1 MNIIQ
6 VVHRYY
12 PAIGG
17 AENQVKSIS
26 EELVKRGHK
35 VSIITTSSVSV
46 LDVPSLFHLFRRKKV
61 NIKKD
66 EEIEGVNVHRYDA
79 LFRFYGFLVTTP
91 LRKLLT
97 EKADII
103 HAYGF
108 YITTSLVAMMVAEQR
123 SIPFLLTV
131 NDATVSLYG
140 SAAKRA
146 FSNIFN
152 LTIGKLL
159 ILNSAKLIAVSRT
172 NAEDIAKV
180 GATKEKIM
188 IIPNGIKMER
198 FVNTN
203 LDDREKSGPIVLYV
217 GRISEDKGIECLLRA
232 APSVLRQFP
241 NTEFLI
247 VGEDYG
253 YLNKLKSLVNS
264 LGIEK
269 SVIFTGRLTSRRLV
283 DVYSSADVFVLPSE
297 LEAFGI
303 VVIEA
308 MAAGVPVIVSNCG
321 GMKDIVKDETNGL
334 IFDVGD
340 ARQLADKIRL
350 LISDKELRIRLAENG
365 RETVRERYT
374 IEKVVDILERLYEKT
389 LNPAALERNS

>member
-26 EELVKRGHK
+26 EELVRRGHK
-35 VSIITTSSVSV
+35 VSVITTSSVSV
-46 LDVPSLFHLFRRKKV
+46 LDVPSLFHPFRRKKM
-61 NIKKD
+61 NIRKD
-66 EEIEGVNVHRYDA
+66 EEIEGVGVHRYDA

-97 EKADII
+97 EKADIV

-108 YITTSLVAMMVAEQR
+108 YITTSLVAMMIAKQR
-123 SIPFLLTV
+123 SIPFLLTA

-140 SAAKRA
+140 SPAKRA

-152 LTIGKLL
+152 LTLGKLL

-180 GATKEKIM
+180 GATKEKIR

-198 FVNTN
+198 FVNAN
-203 LDDREKSGPIVLYV
+203 LDDRGKSGPIVLYV

-253 YLNKLKSLVNS
+253 YLNNLKSLVNS

-269 SVIFTGRLTSRRLV
+269 SVIFTGRLTNRRLV
-283 DVYSSADVFVLPSE
+283 DVYRSADVFVLPSE

-308 MAAGVPVIVSNCG
+308 MASGVPIIVSNCG
-321 GMKDIVKDETNGL
+321 GMKNIVEDGMNGL

-350 LISDKELRIRLAENG
+350 LISDEELRSRLAENG

-374 IEKVVDILERLYEKT
+374 IEKVVDTLERLYEKT
-389 LNPAALERNS
+389 LNSASLERSS

>member
-26 EELVKRGHK
+26 EELVRRGHK

-46 LDVPSLFHLFRRKKV
+46 LDVPSLFHPFRSKKV

-79 LFRFYGFLVTTP
+79 LLRFYGFLVTPP

-108 YITTSLVAMMVAEQR
+108 YITTSLVAMMIAKQR
-123 SIPFLLTV
+123 SIPFLLTA
-131 NDATVSLYG
+131 NDATVSPYG

-152 LTIGKLL
+152 LTLGKLL

-180 GATKEKIM
+180 GATKEKTM

-198 FVNTN
+198 FANANV
-203 LDDREKSGPIVLYV
+203 DDRGKKGPIVLYV
-217 GRISEDKGIECLLRA
+217 GRISEDKGIECLIRA
-232 APSVLRQFP
+232 APSVLKQFP
-241 NTEFLI
+241 NTEFHI

-253 YLNKLKSLVNS
+253 YLNKLKSLVTS
-264 LGIEK
+264 LGVER
-269 SVIFTGRLTSRRLV
+269 SVIFTGRVTSRRLV
-283 DVYSSADVFVLPSE
+283 DVYRSADVFVLPSE

-308 MAAGVPVIVSNCG
+308 MASGVPVIVSNCG
-321 GMKDIVKDETNGL
+321 GMKDIVKDGSNGL

-340 ARQLADKIRL
+340 ARQLAEKIRL
-350 LISDKELRIRLAENG
+350 LISDNKLRAKLVKSG
-365 RETVRERYT
+365 KETVMENYT
-374 IEKVVDILERLYEKT
+374 IEKVVDKLEELYEKM
-389 LNPAALERNS
+389 LNPAALERIS